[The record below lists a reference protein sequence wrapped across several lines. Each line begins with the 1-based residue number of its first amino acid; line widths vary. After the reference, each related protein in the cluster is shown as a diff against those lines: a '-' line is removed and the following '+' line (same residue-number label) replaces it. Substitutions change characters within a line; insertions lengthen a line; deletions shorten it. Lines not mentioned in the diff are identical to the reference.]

1 MACALAGKIFPM
13 GSWPVW
19 HKSLHWANKVEGEAA
34 GGRQGPSLL
43 LSSAP
48 LPAQD
53 WVEPL
58 PYKWWPGGSRA
69 NYNRRPAGP
78 EGGSAGRQQWCPQF
92 PSMAPSAWA
101 ICWLLGG
108 LLLHGGSS
116 GPSPGPSVPRLRHS
130 YRGAMVRKPS
140 STMWMET
147 FSRYLLSANRSAIF
161 LGPQGSLNLQAMY
174 LDEYR
179 DRLFLGGLDAL
190 YSLRLDQAWPDPQ
203 EVLWPPQPGQREE
216 CVRKGRDPL
225 TECANFVR
233 VLQPHNRTHLLACGT
248 GAFQPTCALITVGH
262 RGEHV
267 LHLEPGSVESG
278 RGRCPHEPS
287 RPFASTFIDG
297 ELYTGL
303 TADFLGREAMIF
315 RSGGPRPALR
325 SDSDQSL
332 LHDPRFVMAAR
343 IPENSDQDNDKV
355 YFFFSETVPSPDGGS
370 NHVTVSRVGRVCVN
384 DAGGQRVLVNKWS
397 TFLKARLVC
406 SVPGPGGA
414 ETHFDQLEDVFLL
427 WPKAGKSLEVYALF
441 STVSAVFQG
450 FAVCVYH
457 MADIWE
463 VFNGPFAHRDGPQHQ
478 WGPYGGKVPF
488 PRPGVCPSKMTAQ
501 PGRPFGST
509 KDYPDEVLQFAR
521 AHPLMFW
528 PVRPRHGRPVLVKT
542 HLAQQLHQIV
552 VDRVE
557 AEDGTYDVIFL
568 GTGRTAEQ
576 GWPGWRGVWGL
587 WLSPPVPL
595 TPPPWPQT
603 QALCSKS
610 SPSRQG
616 AQLNLRKWFWRSSR
630 CLRCQH
636 LSPKWRSL
644 SKGKCYTWAL
654 GWVWP
659 SCGCTNVRLT
669 ALPVQSAAWPGTH
682 TVPGMVPPVP
692 TTAPA
697 LASAGSAGRTSGTA
711 TLPCSAWARARKV
724 KTDERVLH
732 TERGLLFRRLSR
744 FDAGTYT
751 CTTLEHGFSQT
762 VVRLALVVIVASQ
775 LDNLF
780 PPEPKPEEPPAR
792 GGLASTPPKAWYKDI
807 LQLIGFANLP
817 RVDEYCERVWCRGT
831 MECSG
836 CFRSR
841 SRGKQARGKSWAG
854 LELGK
859 KMKSRV
865 HAEHNRTPREVEA
878 T

>member
-1 MACALAGKIFPM
+1 M
-13 GSWPVW
+13 
-19 HKSLHWANKVEGEAA
+19 
-34 GGRQGPSLL
+34 
-43 LSSAP
+43 AP
-48 LPAQD
+48 L
-53 WVEPL
+53 
-58 PYKWWPGGSRA
+58 
-69 NYNRRPAGP
+69 
-78 EGGSAGRQQWCPQF
+78 
-92 PSMAPSAWA
+92 AWA
-101 ICWLLGG
+101 ICCFLGG
-108 LLLHGGSS
+108 LLISGGS
-116 GPSPGPSVPRLRHS
+116 PSPSVPRLRLS
-130 YRGAMVRKPS
+130 YRD
-140 STMWMET
+140 
-147 FSRYLLSANRSAIF
+147 LLSANRSAIF
-161 LGPQGSLNLQAMY
+161 LGPRGSLDLRSMY

-179 DRLFLGGLDAL
+179 DRLFLGGRDAL
-190 YSLRLDQAWPDPQ
+190 YSLRLDQAWPDPR
-203 EVLWPPQPGQREE
+203 EVLWPPQLGQREE

-225 TECANFVR
+225 VECANFVR

-267 LHLEPGSVESG
+267 LHLEPSSVESG

-287 RPFASTFIDG
+287 RPFASTFVGG

-332 LHDPRFVMAAR
+332 LHEPRFVMATR
-343 IPENSDQDNDKV
+343 IPDNSDQDNDKV
-355 YFFFSETVPSPDGGS
+355 YFFFSETVPSPDGGPGR
-370 NHVTVSRVGRVCVN
+370 VTVSRVGRVCVN

-406 SVPGPGGA
+406 SVPGSGGA

-528 PVRPRHGRPVLVKT
+528 PVRPRRGRPVLIKT
-542 HLAQQLHQIV
+542 NLAQRLSQIV

-568 GTGRTAEQ
+568 GTDSGSVLKLIALQAGGSGEPEEVVLEELQVFKVPTPITEMEISVKRQ
-576 GWPGWRGVWGL
+576 MLYVGSQLGV
-587 WLSPPVPL
+587 
-595 TPPPWPQT
+595 
-603 QALCSKS
+603 
-610 SPSRQG
+610 
-616 AQLNLRKWFWRSSR
+616 AQLQLHQCETYGSACAECCLARDPYCAWDGTSCTRYRPSS
-630 CLRCQH
+630 
-636 LSPKWRSL
+636 
-644 SKGKCYTWAL
+644 GKRRFRRQDIRH
-654 GWVWP
+654 G
-659 SCGCTNVRLT
+659 N
-669 ALPVQSAAWPGTH
+669 
-682 TVPGMVPPVP
+682 
-692 TTAPA
+692 PA
-697 LASAGSAGRTSGTA
+697 LQCLGHGQDEETSGLVVTRVYG
-711 TLPCSAWARARKV
+711 TEHNSTFLECLPKSPQAAVRWFLQRPEDEGPDPV
-724 KTDERVLH
+724 KTDERILQ
-732 TERGLLFRRLSR
+732 TEQGLLFRRLSR
-744 FDAGTYT
+744 LDAGTYT

-762 VVRLALVVIVASQ
+762 VVRLALEVIVATQ
-775 LDNLF
+775 LDSLF
-780 PPEPKPEEPPAR
+780 LGEPRLEEPPAR
-792 GGLASTPPKAWYKDI
+792 GGLASTLPKAWYKDI
-807 LQLIGFANLP
+807 LQLTGFANLP
-817 RVDEYCERVWCRGT
+817 RVDEYCERVWCPGIGER
-831 MECSG
+831 SG
-836 CFRSR
+836 SFR
-841 SRGKQARGKSWAG
+841 SRGKQAKGKSWAG

-859 KMKSRV
+859 KVKSRV
-865 HAEHNRTPREVEA
+865 QVERNRTPREVEA

>member
-1 MACALAGKIFPM
+1 M
-13 GSWPVW
+13 
-19 HKSLHWANKVEGEAA
+19 
-34 GGRQGPSLL
+34 
-43 LSSAP
+43 AP
-48 LPAQD
+48 L
-53 WVEPL
+53 
-58 PYKWWPGGSRA
+58 
-69 NYNRRPAGP
+69 
-78 EGGSAGRQQWCPQF
+78 
-92 PSMAPSAWA
+92 AWA
-101 ICWLLGG
+101 ICCFLGG
-108 LLLHGGSS
+108 LLISGGS
-116 GPSPGPSVPRLRHS
+116 PSVPRLRLS
-130 YRGAMVRKPS
+130 YRD
-140 STMWMET
+140 
-147 FSRYLLSANRSAIF
+147 LLSANRSAIF
-161 LGPQGSLNLQAMY
+161 LGPRGSLDLQSMY

-179 DRLFLGGLDAL
+179 DRLFLGGRDAL
-190 YSLRLDQAWPDPQ
+190 YSLRLDQTWPDPR

-225 TECANFVR
+225 MECANFVR

-267 LHLEPGSVESG
+267 LHLEPSSVESG

-287 RPFASTFIDG
+287 RPFASTFVGG

-325 SDSDQSL
+325 SDSDQNL
-332 LHDPRFVMAAR
+332 LHEPRFVMATR
-343 IPENSDQDNDKV
+343 IPDNSDQDNDKV
-355 YFFFSETVPSPDGGS
+355 YFFFSETLPSPDGGPGR
-370 NHVTVSRVGRVCVN
+370 VTVSRVGRVCVN

-427 WPKAGKSLEVYALF
+427 WPKVGKSLEVYALF

-528 PVRPRHGRPVLVKT
+528 PVRPRRGRPVLIKT
-542 HLAQQLHQIV
+542 NLAQRLSQIV

-568 GTGRTAEQ
+568 GTDSGSVLKLIVLQTGGSEEPEEVVLEELQVFKVPTPITEMEISVKRQ
-576 GWPGWRGVWGL
+576 MLYVGSQLGV
-587 WLSPPVPL
+587 
-595 TPPPWPQT
+595 
-603 QALCSKS
+603 
-610 SPSRQG
+610 
-616 AQLNLRKWFWRSSR
+616 AQLRLHQCETYGSACAEC
-630 CLRCQH
+630 CLARDPYCAWDGTSCTRYRP
-636 LSPKWRSL
+636 SP
-644 SKGKCYTWAL
+644 GKRRFRRQDIRH
-654 GWVWP
+654 G
-659 SCGCTNVRLT
+659 N
-669 ALPVQSAAWPGTH
+669 
-682 TVPGMVPPVP
+682 
-692 TTAPA
+692 PA
-697 LASAGSAGRTSGTA
+697 LQCLGHGQNEEASGLMTTRVYGTEHNS
-711 TLPCSAWARARKV
+711 TFLECLPKSPQAAVRWFLQRPEDEGPDQV
-724 KTDERVLH
+724 KTDERVLQM
-732 TERGLLFRRLSR
+732 EQGLLFRRLSR
-744 FDAGTYT
+744 LDAGTYT

-762 VVRLALVVIVASQ
+762 VVRLALEVIAATQ
-775 LDNLF
+775 LDSLF
-780 PPEPKPEEPPAR
+780 PRKPTLEEPPAR
-792 GGLASTPPKAWYKDI
+792 GGLASTLPKAWYKDI
-807 LQLIGFANLP
+807 LQLTGFANLP
-817 RVDEYCERVWCRGT
+817 RVDEYCERVWCPGT
-831 MECSG
+831 GERSG
-836 CFRSR
+836 SFR
-841 SRGKQARGKSWAG
+841 SRGKQAKGKSWAG

-859 KMKSRV
+859 KVKSRMQV
-865 HAEHNRTPREVEA
+865 ERNRTPREVEA